1 MRNCN
6 REIITPAQ
14 PESRLEPDAVHAKEV
29 AYKDRIIKAQAEE
42 LAAWRDAF
50 PEQKYHPKAKCFSVN
65 GIQEYI
71 G

>member
-29 AYKDRIIKAQAEE
+29 AYLNRQINALREE
-42 LAAWRDAF
+42 LAAWRNCYPD
-50 PEQKYHPKAKCFSVN
+50 QKYHPKAKCFSVN